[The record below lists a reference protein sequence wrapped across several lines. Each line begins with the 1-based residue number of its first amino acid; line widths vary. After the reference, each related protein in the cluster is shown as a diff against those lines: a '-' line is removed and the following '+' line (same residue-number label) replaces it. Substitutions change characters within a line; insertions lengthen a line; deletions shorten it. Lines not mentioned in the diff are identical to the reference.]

1 MIDERIAVD
10 LPAPWSQGKFETDVV
25 GPINY
30 LVGPNGSGKSR
41 FAVEL
46 LRQLKSRPRGARLLG
61 TDRLSEMA
69 NPGALGGHWGDH
81 LSLGYAKSSFE
92 QLRKA
97 GSEGSGIDTVLLLED
112 RMDLRIRI
120 EATLSHLFDRDVI
133 LEWDSGHLVPK
144 AVRRQ
149 GGESYR
155 LDREECH
162 GIKELFVLLTHLY
175 DHQHGYLIIDEPELN
190 LHPQN
195 QAFFMQEVRKVAGRP
210 SDSPY
215 KKIVFLITHSP
226 FILDLRLEDDIG
238 SVISF
243 DLDYSIPRQVASATP
258 DVSAPVVTT
267 GRLNANHKQLFFS
280 DNPVFVEGHHD
291 ALMVEALMEARG
303 VSASAAGSCV
313 IDCGGVEEVNNY
325 LKLCEGLGKKA
336 YFVYDL
342 DSLFIGQLRSC
353 IGHDES
359 TRSFLA
365 SAGVGS
371 NFAKYVGELDSRLT
385 GLIDHL
391 LNQTLDGNLET
402 LGRFFSKFDSD
413 RKRWKTDQLAR
424 ARVATMT
431 MISRDRD
438 AIISI
443 VPKHII
449 EEIEGQWQQI
459 LIILAKKNIHVL
471 PGGTIERYLPC
482 FTTDPL
488 DPKPEAKRNAVT
500 DELKELHRVHESD
513 GLGRETQLA
522 DRYGGLYEVVRK
534 LPTKAQVDFD
544 VALRGHLS
552 DYVHELQK
560 VVESN
565 PDWGAEQIESHMS
578 FHPLPRS
585 GIVSLQSFLRGANG
599 RFDATIGI
607 SELLGKGRRYVEV
620 CSDTTIGNM
629 PALRQALANGAVT

>member
-1 MIDERIAVD
+1 
-10 LPAPWSQGKFETDVV
+10 
-25 GPINY
+25 
-30 LVGPNGSGKSR
+30 
-41 FAVEL
+41 
-46 LRQLKSRPRGARLLG
+46 
-61 TDRLSEMA
+61 
-69 NPGALGGHWGDH
+69 
-81 LSLGYAKSSFE
+81 
-92 QLRKA
+92 
-97 GSEGSGIDTVLLLED
+97 
-112 RMDLRIRI
+112 MDLRIRI

-133 LEWDSGHLVPK
+133 LEWNSGHLVPK
-144 AVRRQ
+144 AVRRE

-162 GIKELFVLLTHLY
+162 GIKGLFVLLTHLY
-175 DHQHGYLIIDEPELN
+175 DHQRGYLIIDEPELY
-190 LHPQN
+190 LHPQY

-226 FILDLRLEDDIG
+226 FILDLRSEDDIG
-238 SVISF
+238 SVITF

-336 YFVYDL
+336 HFVYDL

-365 SAGVGS
+365 SAGVGY

-391 LNQTLDGNLET
+391 LNQTLDGHLET

-413 RKRWKTDQLAR
+413 RKTWETRPACKSQGGDNDHDK
-424 ARVATMT
+424 
-431 MISRDRD
+431 SRQRCV
-438 AIISI
+438 ISI

-449 EEIEGQWQQI
+449 EEIEGQWQKI
-459 LIILAKKNIHVL
+459 LIIL
-471 PGGTIERYLPC
+471 
-482 FTTDPL
+482 
-488 DPKPEAKRNAVT
+488 
-500 DELKELHRVHESD
+500 S
-513 GLGRETQLA
+513 
-522 DRYGGLYEVVRK
+522 
-534 LPTKAQVDFD
+534 
-544 VALRGHLS
+544 
-552 DYVHELQK
+552 
-560 VVESN
+560 
-565 PDWGAEQIESHMS
+565 
-578 FHPLPRS
+578 
-585 GIVSLQSFLRGANG
+585 
-599 RFDATIGI
+599 
-607 SELLGKGRRYVEV
+607 
-620 CSDTTIGNM
+620 
-629 PALRQALANGAVT
+629 